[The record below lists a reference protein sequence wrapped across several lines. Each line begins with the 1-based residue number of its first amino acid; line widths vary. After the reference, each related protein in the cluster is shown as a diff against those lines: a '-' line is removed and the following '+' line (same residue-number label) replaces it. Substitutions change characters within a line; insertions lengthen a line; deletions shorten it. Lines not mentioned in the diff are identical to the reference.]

1 MNGRRA
7 GHGFHLIAQA
17 ITIRITLRID
27 RQSTKMA
34 HGPSIGDSIVVD
46 VRIEPMQAWGQPLM
60 QIGQPIAIGIMAAE
74 DRFRAVGLPAI
85 EQFLSQGVGIA
96 IGVIRRDGMAGSRER
111 GGDGMGVRQSGER
124 VVRGEGQSECFK
136 PIRQRIIVRVPG
148 LIAPAHEGK
157 FPTDGNGPD
166 VIVHVRQRTDERGG

>member
-7 GHGFHLIAQA
+7 GHGFHLITQA
-17 ITIRITLRID
+17 VTIRIALRID

-34 HGPSIGDSIVVD
+34 HGPSIGDAIVVD
-46 VRIEPMQAWGQPLM
+46 VRIKPMQAWGQPLM

-96 IGVIRRDGMAGSRER
+96 IGVIRGEGIVRGRGR

-124 VVRGEGQSECFK
+124 VVRGEGQSE
-136 PIRQRIIVRVPG
+136 
-148 LIAPAHEGK
+148 
-157 FPTDGNGPD
+157 
-166 VIVHVRQRTDERGG
+166 